1 MIFNLDIIIEL
12 CDDDSSLFIMNFN
25 FVKINEFESKVL
37 IFFIGEYWVRSL
49 IFFLNKNY
57 RNVYIYMLD
66 IVMCIILLRFDNKN
80 KIFEYILLNN
90 FFRCDWSG

>member
-37 IFFIGEYWVRSL
+37 IFFIGVC
-49 IFFLNKNY
+49 
-57 RNVYIYMLD
+57 VYIY
-66 IVMCIILLRFDNKN
+66 IILLRFDNKN

>member
-57 RNVYIYMLD
+57 RNVFIY
-66 IVMCIILLRFDNKN
+66 VRYCYVYNFV
-80 KIFEYILLNN
+80 KI
-90 FFRCDWSG
+90 W